1 MTSFVHLHVHTD
13 FSYHDGTST
22 IAELISAAQDH
33 QMNALAITD
42 HDNMHGIVKF
52 YDEAVKNGIKPIIGC
67 EISVTAQDD
76 PRCVET
82 YHLTLLAE
90 NNLGLKN
97 LICLTSDVYG
107 SGCRVGKRVVSKI
120 RLKEHAAGLIALSG
134 CASGEVQSLILNRGY
149 EEARAAVKW
158 YRRTFGENNYFLE
171 IMHHGYSDKD
181 KILSLLPEISKEM
194 SIPLVAT
201 CNVHYAYSGGAFV
214 RDIIYCRDRQLT
226 LDDIEMSDPVLDLK
240 PSEQV
245 IELFSGFPEAVRN
258 TVKIAE
264 RCNCEL
270 PHGDFVMPSDGIV
283 GDLSPDEFLEKLAK
297 NGLKDKYPCAGK
309 EVTDR
314 LNQEMNIIKQTKYA
328 GYFLLLWDIVE
339 FARKHGIPCG
349 PGRGSVSG
357 SIVAYLIGVTMIDPM
372 RYGLIFER
380 FLNPDAPESPYV
392 ALDVCSER
400 REEIVQYLL
409 EKYGDS
415 IARIASFK
423 QMTAKDAIR
432 SVLLAAGEDKEAV
445 DAIANEIPAYC
456 CSTGKKTTVDDIL
469 EAVGE
474 KLKSPHYL
482 ILLFN
487 AHILEQL
494 VWKVDINPAG
504 FALSKQNL
512 SEIIPVF
519 TTSDDEGN
527 AVRTTQVDRQ
537 DLERLG
543 IGTIDILGLKAL
555 SETERSLTSIAKEKG
570 KRIDLNSIPLDDP
583 AVYDIFCEGGTDGI
597 FQFSGRGIKEMLIQA
612 QPRTFEELMAISAMN
627 RQGMEGVFKKYVLNK
642 SNPERNFLPH
652 PCLEPILSET
662 YGVLLYQEQIIRIAS
677 VVAGFTT
684 SEAESFRRAL
694 LGRHSLDVD
703 SFKDQLVAHA
713 MKHGFNKTTVQ
724 SILQILCREP
734 IPFLKAHCASYTL
747 ITYRQTWLMRYNTC
761 NAR

>member
-76 PRCVET
+76 PRCEET

-149 EEARAAVKW
+149 EEARTAVKW
-158 YRRTFGENNYFLE
+158 YRRAFGESNYFLE
-171 IMHHGYSDKD
+171 IMHHGYSDQD
-181 KILSLLPEISKEM
+181 KILSFLPEISKEM

-245 IELFSGFPEAVRN
+245 IELFSGSPEAVRN

-283 GDLSPDEFLEKLAK
+283 GDPSPDECLEKLAK
-297 NGLKDKYPCAGK
+297 SGLKDKYPCAGK

-314 LNQEMNIIKQTKYA
+314 LNQELNIIKQTKFA

-339 FARKHGIPCG
+339 FARKHGIPYG

-432 SVLLAAGEDKEAV
+432 SVLLAAGEDKITV
-445 DAIANEIPAYC
+445 DTIANEIPAYC
-456 CSTGKKTTVDDIL
+456 CTTGKKTTVDDFL
-469 EAVGE
+469 EAVVE
-474 KLKSPHYL
+474 ELKSPHYL
-482 ILLFN
+482 ILLLN

-494 VWKVDINPAG
+494 VWKVDINSAG
-504 FALSKQNL
+504 FALSNQNL
-512 SEIIPVF
+512 SELTPVF
-519 TTSDDEGN
+519 TASDDEGN
-527 AVRTTQVDRQ
+527 AVRTTQIDRQ
-537 DLERLG
+537 DLDRLG
-543 IGTIDILGLKAL
+543 IGTIDILGLKTL
-555 SETERSLTSIAKEKG
+555 SETERSLTSIAKETG
-570 KRIDLNSIPLDDP
+570 ERIDLNSIPIDDP
-583 AVYDIFCEGGTDGI
+583 NVYDLFCEGDIEGI

-642 SNPERNFLPH
+642 SNPERNSFPH
-652 PCLEPILSET
+652 PCLEPILRET
-662 YGVLLYQEQIIRIAS
+662 YGVLLYQEQIIRIVSAIG
-677 VVAGFTT
+677 GFTT
-684 SEAESFRRAL
+684 SQAETFRRMLFQKESPEA
-694 LGRHSLDVD
+694 D
-703 SFKDQLVAHA
+703 SFNNLFIASAIEREMED
-713 MKHGFNKTTVQ
+713 TTAQ
-724 SILQILCREP
+724 SILSMICCKP
-734 IPFLKAHCASYTL
+734 IPSLKAHCASYTL
-747 ITYRQTWLMRYNTC
+747 IAYRQVFLKSFL
-761 NAR
+761 